1 MKFTLVP
8 EVAFCALAG
17 GAVLAQNDAP
27 SPQQE
32 PTAREVQL
40 LERIEQLEQRVAA
53 LEAVNKVTGGAS
65 TPPAAPTPDDPA
77 ATLPTGATLNFYLD
91 GYYGYNFNRPASRVN
106 LLRAYDALSNNFTLS
121 QAAVVFERAPDPQA
135 GRRLGLRLDLMFGEA
150 TETLQGSAFNEPR
163 PQVYRNIF
171 QAYGTYVVPLGT
183 GLTVDF
189 GKWASALGY
198 EGNYAKDQINY
209 SRSYFF
215 NFLPFYHMGVRA
227 TYNVGSKL
235 AVQYWLVNG
244 ANQTEDFNGF
254 KSQNFEAVVKPVKSV
269 SWTLNY
275 YAGREQHDLASL
287 QAPRGRT
294 HIADTYLAW
303 NATGKLLLAAEG
315 DYTISRVRPD
325 SSPARVTGGAGYA
338 KYQFVPSF
346 FLAARFEYLSDRGG
360 LFSGV
365 TQALKEG
372 TLTATW
378 QLANSFQVR
387 GEFRRDFSNH
397 PFFPIRRPGVLTAD
411 QNSAL
416 IALLWWFGG
425 KDGSW

>member
-1 MKFTLVP
+1 MLTPVLKVAFFTL
-8 EVAFCALAG
+8 AGG
-17 GAVLAQNDAP
+17 GAVLAQNNDL

-40 LERIEQLEQRVAA
+40 LERIQKLEQRVAA
-53 LEAVNKVTGGAS
+53 LEAG
-65 TPPAAPTPDDPA
+65 TPPAAPVPDNPP
-77 ATLPTGATLNFYLD
+77 ATLPAGATLNFYLD

-106 LLRAYDALSNNFTLS
+106 MLRAYDALSNTFTLS
-121 QAAVVFERAPDPQA
+121 QAAAVFERAPDPQA
-135 GRRLGLRLDLMFGEA
+135 GRRLGFRLDLMFGEA
-150 TETLQGSAFNEPR
+150 TETLSSASNEPH
-163 PQVYRNIF
+163 PLVYRNVF

-198 EGNYAKDQINY
+198 EGSYAKDQINY
-209 SRSYFF
+209 SRSYLFS
-215 NFLPFYHMGVRA
+215 FLPFYHMGVRT
-227 TYNVGSKL
+227 TYNAGSKL
-235 AVQYWLVNG
+235 AIQYWLVNG
-244 ANQTEDFNGF
+244 ANQAEDFNGF
-254 KSQNFEAVVKPVKSV
+254 KSQNFEAVVKPAKSV

-275 YAGREQHDLASL
+275 YVGREQHDLGSL
-287 QAPRGRT
+287 PVPRGRT
-294 HIADTYLAW
+294 HIVDTYLAW
-303 NATGKLLLAAEG
+303 NATGKLLLAGEG
-315 DYTISRVRPD
+315 DYAISRVRPD
-325 SSPARVTGGAGYA
+325 SFPARVTGGAGYA

-346 FLAARFEYLSDRGG
+346 FLGARFEYLSDRGG

-378 QLANSFQVR
+378 QPADSFQVR
-387 GEFRRDFSNH
+387 GEFRRDFSNR
-397 PFFPIRRPGVLTAD
+397 PFFLTDRPGVLTAD